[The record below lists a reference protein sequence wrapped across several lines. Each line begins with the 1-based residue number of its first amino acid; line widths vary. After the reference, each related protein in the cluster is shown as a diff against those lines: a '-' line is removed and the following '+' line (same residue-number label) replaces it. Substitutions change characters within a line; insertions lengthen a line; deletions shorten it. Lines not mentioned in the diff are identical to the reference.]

1 MQKEELKFAQ
11 DLLDFIHSAPSRY
24 HVIEQMKLE
33 LERFDFIQ
41 LNPAE
46 AWELKKGG
54 KYFTSVNGSSMVAF
68 IVGTG
73 EPAQAGFRVLEG
85 HTDSPE
91 IKIKPL
97 PDIKSENY
105 YTKLNAEV
113 YGSPILNTWLDRPLN
128 LAGRLS
134 VRGKDALHP
143 EDVLFNADRPLLY
156 IPNLSIHHNRE
167 VNSGVELNKQKDM
180 LPLLGIT
187 GDDKAEEKGFY
198 KLIAEAAEVE
208 QKDILD
214 FELSATEYE
223 KGTFVGP
230 NSEFI
235 SSTKLDNLSSVHA
248 GLHALLQAATG
259 EASYVLC
266 CFDNEE
272 VGNLTKQGAG
282 SNMLPAFLERITM
295 SIGGGREEYLRSLQN
310 SFMISADMA
319 HGVHPNAPERS
330 DPVNKVKLNGGPVI
344 KVSGMQKFT
353 SDSRS
358 SAVFKMLCEE
368 AGVPWQYYLNR
379 SDSPGGS
386 TAGSVSSAGLG
397 MPAVDVGAALL
408 AMHSIREI
416 AGSTDHSYMLKV
428 YRRFFSTVRDAG

>member
-1 MQKEELKFAQ
+1 MQKEEIKFAQ
-11 DLLDFIHSAPSRY
+11 DLLDFIHSSPSRY
-24 HVIEQMKLE
+24 HVIEQMKYE
-33 LERFDFIQ
+33 LERFDFVQ
-41 LNPAE
+41 LNPGE
-46 AWELKKGG
+46 AWELERGG
-54 KYFTSVNGSSMVAF
+54 KYFISVNGSSMVAF
-68 IVGTG
+68 IVGNG
-73 EPAQAGFRVLEG
+73 ELSNTGFRVLES

-97 PDIKSENY
+97 PDMKSENY

-187 GDDKAEEKGFY
+187 GEGKAEDKAFY
-198 KLIAEAAEVE
+198 KLIAETAGVE

-223 KGTFVGP
+223 KGSFVGP
-230 NSEFI
+230 NNEFI
-235 SSTKLDNLSSVHA
+235 SSTKLDNLASVHA
-248 GLHALLQAATG
+248 GLYALLQAATG
-259 EASYVLC
+259 EESYVLC

-310 SFMISADMA
+310 SFMI
-319 HGVHPNAPERS
+319 
-330 DPVNKVKLNGGPVI
+330 
-344 KVSGMQKFT
+344 
-353 SDSRS
+353 
-358 SAVFKMLCEE
+358 
-368 AGVPWQYYLNR
+368 
-379 SDSPGGS
+379 
-386 TAGSVSSAGLG
+386 
-397 MPAVDVGAALL
+397 
-408 AMHSIREI
+408 
-416 AGSTDHSYMLKV
+416 
-428 YRRFFSTVRDAG
+428 